1 MARADVVGVPAW
13 RALRAFLAVVSFA
26 LAFGAVML
34 ARGAMRGFGGPGG
47 SDERIVVLAGI
58 PMFTLTAVIFAGLTL
73 FANAMV
79 RRSASMAAR
88 EAQHP
93 GKPWLWIEDWDGG
106 RVLASGGL
114 WPALGFARSLDG
126 GVFKMSAVPGVVGG
140 KVAGVVEL
148 PAKLRGGGSELRIAL
163 RCVQQTKQGPRGEG
177 VSASWRVWQDETM
190 VPAPSAALLPI
201 SFTVPYDVHESTL
214 PWTPDTSY
222 TWTLHIKAAGGGPAV
237 HFDIPVFKTEASDP
251 SIKAGV
257 VDASR
262 PAAQPP
268 NSRTRVL
275 ESGADGAVIALPAIP
290 GLVAG
295 LIAALGLPIAA
306 WAAGRFVAATP
317 AWVPAAG
324 LWLGVGL
331 LVLAALAVFLTGTRI
346 EVDRRALRV
355 FHGMGGI
362 GWTRTVPIGD
372 IAAVKYDPAGTT
384 EYGRVEAH
392 LENGK
397 SYWLAANLA
406 GLEESKWL
414 AAELTRAIERCRAR
428 ASTA

>member
-13 RALRAFLAVVSFA
+13 RARRAFLAVVSFA
-26 LAFGAVML
+26 LAFGAVLL

-47 SDERIVVLAGI
+47 SDQWILVVVGI
-58 PMFTLTAVIFAGLTL
+58 PMFAIAALVCAGLTL

-79 RRSASMAAR
+79 KRSASMAAR

-106 RVLASGGL
+106 RVRASGGL
-114 WPALGFARSLDG
+114 WPALGFPRSEDG
-126 GVFKMSAVPGVVGG
+126 GVFKMSAVPGVIGG
-140 KVAGVVEL
+140 KVAGIVEL
-148 PAKLRGGGSELRIAL
+148 PAKLRGGGELRIAL

-177 VSASWRVWQDETM
+177 VSASWCVWQDETM

-201 SFTVPYDVHESTL
+201 SFTVPYDVRESTL
-214 PWTPDTSY
+214 PWAADTSY
-222 TWTLHIKAAGGGPAV
+222 TWTLHVKAPSGAAV

-257 VDASR
+257 VDASG

-268 NSRTRVL
+268 KSRTRVL

-306 WAAGRFVAATP
+306 WAAGRFVAPTP

-392 LENGK
+392 LEDGK
-397 SYWLAANLA
+397 SYWVAANLA

-414 AAELTRAIERCRAR
+414 ATELTRAIERCRTR
-428 ASTA
+428 R

>member
-13 RALRAFLAVVSFA
+13 RARRAFLAVVSFA

-47 SDERIVVLAGI
+47 SDERSVVFAGI
-58 PMFTLTAVIFAGLTL
+58 PMFTL
-73 FANAMV
+73 
-79 RRSASMAAR
+79 AA
-88 EAQHP
+88 
-93 GKPWLWIEDWDGG
+93 
-106 RVLASGGL
+106 
-114 WPALGFARSLDG
+114 
-126 GVFKMSAVPGVVGG
+126 
-140 KVAGVVEL
+140 
-148 PAKLRGGGSELRIAL
+148 
-163 RCVQQTKQGPRGEG
+163 
-177 VSASWRVWQDETM
+177 
-190 VPAPSAALLPI
+190 
-201 SFTVPYDVHESTL
+201 
-214 PWTPDTSY
+214 
-222 TWTLHIKAAGGGPAV
+222 
-237 HFDIPVFKTEASDP
+237 P

-262 PAAQPP
+262 PAGQPP
-268 NSRTRVL
+268 KSRTRVL

-306 WAAGRFVAATP
+306 WAAVRFVAPTP

-324 LWLGVGL
+324 LWLGIGL
-331 LVLAALAVFLTGTRI
+331 PVLDVLAVFLTGTRI

-372 IAAVKYDPAGTT
+372 IAAVKYDPAGTP

-392 LENGK
+392 LEDGK
-397 SYWLAANLA
+397 SYWVAANLA

-414 AAELTRAIERCRAR
+414 ATELTRAIERCRTR
-428 ASTA
+428 R